1 MVVVFDLG
9 GGLGVGDESE
19 VEVVVVVRGDGK
31 RGGVKSVGEGGWRG
45 GGWLREMKFGME
57 MGEEREWKWKGE

>member
-1 MVVVFDLG
+1 M
-9 GGLGVGDESE
+9 E
-19 VEVVVVVRGDGK
+19 K

-57 MGEEREWKWKGE
+57 NGGREGMKMEGGNKESEI